1 MINLIFS
8 PVCREQAD
16 VRQGRQ
22 RKAEEGSGRQR
33 EARKAEEA
41 RGGQKKAAG
50 AGEEG
55 KLGEAGCL

>member
-1 MINLIFS
+1 M
-8 PVCREQAD
+8 
-16 VRQGRQ
+16 RQGRQ